1 MKKPYVAPELPWS
14 KENQPEVNFIELP
27 VKISK
32 ERLSDFLTL
41 LDDEY
46 KLVKVSLE
54 GDETILRFEK

>member
-1 MKKPYVAPELPWS
+1 MEDVK
-14 KENQPEVNFIELP
+14 VNDVNYIELP

-32 ERLSDFLTL
+32 ERLTDFLTL

-46 KLVKVSLE
+46 KLVKVSIE